1 MVALLGGCGQG
12 AKDAGKEPQ
21 QEIATFRSPVAL
33 QGDEVI
39 YEAKK
44 LLLAGNFTALEQR
57 MAQYRRSGEA
67 HLDGGSKLLLTY
79 QGVAWNADNTQE
91 WQKLHQQLEAWRKQM
106 PQSISAPIALAF
118 SYCHAYSFLRNNM
131 RKSDKPE
138 VIDQQTQ
145 QYLKRAKE
153 ILEANK
159 ASRKQCVGWFYTA
172 HFAYSAQAESLET
185 YNSIQDE
192 GEKLYPKYD
201 QLKFNRLDYLMR
213 QASQQA
219 GPWRLYLTNVAA
231 KEGKNGDILAAR
243 MIWFVI
249 THQVPTLNKLLTT
262 EYDWPRVKRGFEQLM
277 NLPDTEIDAVAGA
290 YAKAAWYQN
299 DRATARPLFE
309 RYIKN
314 RADRRVWVGPE
325 EFTDARNWALQ

>member
-1 MVALLGGCGQG
+1 
-12 AKDAGKEPQ
+12 
-21 QEIATFRSPVAL
+21 
-33 QGDEVI
+33 
-39 YEAKK
+39 
-44 LLLAGNFTALEQR
+44 
-57 MAQYRRSGEA
+57 
-67 HLDGGSKLLLTY
+67 
-79 QGVAWNADNTQE
+79 
-91 WQKLHQQLEAWRKQM
+91 M
-106 PQSISAPIALAF
+106 PQSVSAPIALAF

-138 VIDQQTQ
+138 VIDQQMQ

-159 ASRKQCVGWFYTA
+159 ASRKQCVGWFNTA

-192 GEKLYPKYD
+192 GEKLYPKCD
-201 QLKFNRLDYLMR
+201 QLKFNRFSYLMH

-219 GPWRLYLTNVAA
+219 GPWRLYLTNVAE
-231 KEGKNGDILAAR
+231 KQGKNGDILAAR
-243 MIWFVI
+243 MIWFAI
-249 THQVPTLNKLLTT
+249 TLQLPAKNKLLTT
-262 EYDWPRVKRGFEQLM
+262 QYDWPRVKRGFEQLM
-277 NLPDTEIDAVAGA
+277 NLPDTETDAVAGA

-309 RYIKN
+309 RYIQN